1 MQRVLFQQTDT
12 SQLQV
17 AHDSV
22 MPGHGTGVRVE
33 AVNDEDYQQETSILR
48 MVLSVLG
55 NVLGGSVLLAGLYFL
70 PQVFAIILG

>member
-33 AVNDEDYQQETSILR
+33 AVNDEYYQQETPILR

>member
-1 MQRVLFQQTDT
+1 MQRVLFQQTDA

-48 MVLSVLG
+48 MVLSLLG

>member
-33 AVNDEDYQQETSILR
+33 AVNDEDYQQETSIWR

>member
-33 AVNDEDYQQETSILR
+33 AVNDEDYQQETSKWR

>member
-33 AVNDEDYQQETSILR
+33 AVNDEDYQQETPILR